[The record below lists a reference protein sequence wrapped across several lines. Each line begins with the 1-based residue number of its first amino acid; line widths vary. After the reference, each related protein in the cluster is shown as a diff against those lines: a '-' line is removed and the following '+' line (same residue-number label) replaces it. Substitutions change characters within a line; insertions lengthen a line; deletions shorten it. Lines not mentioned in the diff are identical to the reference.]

1 MELLRSSSRLDRLRG
16 DEVGEGVISTAIA
29 VLIMAIIGGL
39 MWIAFQGVFTSADE
53 RITSEVDSIG
63 S

>member
-1 MELLRSSSRLDRLRG
+1 MELLRNSSRLDRFRG
-16 DEVGEGVISTAIA
+16 EEWGEGVISTAIA

>member
-16 DEVGEGVISTAIA
+16 EEVGEGVISTAIA

>member
-1 MELLRSSSRLDRLRG
+1 MELLRNSSRLDRLRG
-16 DEVGEGVISTAIA
+16 EEVGEGVISTAIA